1 MQLRLMRV
9 GKGFLPQKWL
19 RWGHMVPGRVFLEGF
34 AICLFIYFGQITLS
48 IFYFIF
54 FTILSHPALKYQG
67 LFRTYADDWRIKPF
81 HPRL

>member
-48 IFYFIF
+48 IF
-54 FTILSHPALKYQG
+54 
-67 LFRTYADDWRIKPF
+67 
-81 HPRL
+81 